1 VAEILKERF
10 VNINGLAWI
19 RTHATDT
26 ELNALCSNV
35 INTDTDE
42 VEQSTGQITCPD
54 CIEIIKKC
62 HSISTT
68 ELAPEYESEFL
79 ARKFKKLT

>member
-1 VAEILKERF
+1 MAEILKERI
-10 VNINGLAWI
+10 VNRTGLAWV

-26 ELNALCSNV
+26 ELNALCSNAIDV
-35 INTDTDE
+35 DSDD

-62 HSISTT
+62 HSISPT
-68 ELAPEYESEFL
+68 ELMPEYESEFL
-79 ARKFKKLT
+79 ARKWEK